1 MNKLHE
7 FEPFWNSWYID
18 SLIGEGSFGSVYKIV
33 REEFGQKY
41 YAALKVISIPRT
53 ENEIKQVYFEGM
65 DEEDASDYFREV
77 VKDIYEEIALM
88 SQLKGKTNIVN
99 YEDHLIIER
108 KDTVGYHIFIRMELL
123 QSLNEFAINRNLSNE
138 EIVRMGKDICKA
150 LILCEKNDIV
160 HRDIKLDNIFVSS
173 DGDYKLG
180 DFGIAKQI
188 HSAELGLSIKGSYEF
203 MAPEVYLG
211 KDYDYRADIYSLGI
225 VLYSFLNGRKIP
237 FLPADSSTIRHSQRQ
252 EALLRRFKG
261 EDMPMPAFASDTLGK
276 VILKAIAFNP
286 KIRYETAEEFYEA
299 LNSLEALDLIIE
311 GNTGTNKNY
320 KKIDG
325 MSYTEAD
332 EAELSS
338 LMNRISLISE
348 EDIGPTVSLSGSELE
363 EDYEEDIKVINLR
376 NKLDISEE
384 DPKRDILKEKQKDQG
399 KSNKIKKQRRPKLK
413 NKKKINKIL
422 QFDNQTG
429 EKANKHIEKVNQHID
444 KKDMKHID
452 KEMGAQDI
460 DFNLTKNEQ
469 NSFQI
474 KRSYIIAFIGII
486 TAAAIFIFFN
496 IFSSIHYIN
505 KENKDE
511 SFDKVSLNEP
521 IKPYEINMSDKGLTN
536 IVNSE
541 DLNKVTILDIS
552 NNKIKDIEPL
562 GNSLYLVS
570 LKIQGNNISDIHPVG
585 NMTELSYLDGSDNH
599 IQEVEALS
607 ELKKLTTL
615 KLGNNEIYD
624 IEILSK
630 LVNMKTL
637 HLNNNYIDDITVLSE
652 LKKLKYLDL
661 SNNEIDDYT
670 PLYELKELD
679 VLILKNTSIS
689 KKELGALQK
698 KLPDCTIKSK

>member
-65 DEEDASDYFREV
+65 DEDSASDYFREV

-211 KDYDYRADIYSLGI
+211 KDYDHRVDIYSLGI

-320 KKIDG
+320 KKIEG
-325 MSYTEAD
+325 MSYTETD

-348 EDIGPTVSLSGSELE
+348 EDIGPTLSLSGSELE
-363 EDYEEDIKVINLR
+363 EDYEEDIKVVNLR

-384 DPKRDILKEKQKDQG
+384 DPKRDILKEKRKDQG
-399 KSNKIKKQRRPKLK
+399 KSNKIKKQKRPKLK
-413 NKKKINKIL
+413 NKKKINKI
-422 QFDNQTG
+422 QSDNQTG
-429 EKANKHIEKVNQHID
+429 EKANKHIEKVNKHID

-452 KEMGAQDI
+452 KEMGTQDI
-460 DFNLTKNEQ
+460 DSDLTKNEQ

-474 KRSYIIAFIGII
+474 KRSYIIAFIGVIG
-486 TAAAIFIFFN
+486 AAAIFIFFN

-505 KENKDE
+505 KEKKDG

-607 ELKKLTTL
+607 GLKKLTTL

-637 HLNNNYIDDITVLSE
+637 HLNNNYIDDITPLSE
-652 LKKLKYLDL
+652 LEKLKYLDL